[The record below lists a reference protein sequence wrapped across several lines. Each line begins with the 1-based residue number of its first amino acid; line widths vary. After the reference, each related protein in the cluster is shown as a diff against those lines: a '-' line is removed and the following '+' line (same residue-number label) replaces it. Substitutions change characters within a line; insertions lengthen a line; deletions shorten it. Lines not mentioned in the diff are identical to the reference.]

1 MASAEGEWAEYFRAS
16 ALVYDAVECLD
27 RIGGLDDPPGAPR
40 LYDAEDEHVFGMA
53 LRYHAAHVAKRVA
66 AARRETAA
74 AAVSD
79 GGGGARSRD
88 RARRRALAAR
98 GAADVVANCRRV
110 QR

>member
-1 MASAEGEWAEYFRAS
+1 MASAEGEWAEYFRTS
-16 ALVYDAVECLD
+16 ALVYEAVECLD

-79 GGGGARSRD
+79 GGQFHSLD
-88 RARRRALAAR
+88 Q
-98 GAADVVANCRRV
+98 N
-110 QR
+110 